1 MTTAIPTQVLS
12 DIRAKLESERSE
24 IINRSHVARNDLR
37 ERDQGPGD
45 SIDVSNDEQGTST
58 ELRFQDRDRETLA
71 KINEA
76 ILRLDDDEYGFCDS
90 CGEPIG
96 IGRLKAM
103 PMAAMCIDCKEEEEH
118 AQSRRD
124 AANAGI
130 FGDQS

>member
-1 MTTAIPTQVLS
+1 MTTAIPTQTLS
-12 DIRAKLESERSE
+12 EIRAKLESERAE
-24 IINRSHVARNDLR
+24 IINRSHLARNDLR
-37 ERDQGPGD
+37 DRDHGPGD

-76 ILRLDDDEYGFCDS
+76 LLRLDDDEYGLCDS

-103 PMAAMCIDCKEEEEH
+103 PMAAMCIDCKEDEERD
-118 AQSRRD
+118 QSRRD
-124 AANAGI
+124 ASNIGI